1 MKKLLL
7 AAILFA
13 SSTRVLTAQT
23 KVTFY
28 TTLGNFDAEMYDSMM
43 PITAGNFLSLTNA
56 NYYDGVIFHRII
68 KGFVIQ
74 GGDPTGTGSGGPGYT
89 IPDEF
94 DSTGTLSN
102 RVRTISMANAGP
114 NTGGSQFFINL
125 KNNTYLDFDKSPF
138 TSAHPIFGI
147 VRDGWD
153 VIDSISRVAVN
164 SSDKPL
170 VDVVMDSVRVTGR
183 YLTEIDFQVN
193 QVSIEVAP
201 NPFVDEV
208 ALSGMNLREIDAILV
223 YTMEGVL
230 VKDFLSPQ
238 SLVVPMTN
246 ISSGTYIIHVLYKD
260 GRQGMKKV
268 VKND

>member
-7 AAILFA
+7 AFTFFLSVVSA
-13 SSTRVLTAQT
+13 VTAQT

-28 TTLGNFDAEMYDSMM
+28 TTLGNFDAEMYDSIM
-43 PITAGNFLSLTNA
+43 PITAGNFLSLVDS

-74 GGDPTGTGSGGPGYT
+74 GGDPSGTGSGGPGYT

-94 DSTGTLSN
+94 DSSGTLSN
-102 RVRTISMANAGP
+102 VVRTISMANSGP

-125 KNNTYLDFDKSPF
+125 KDNTYLDYDKSPL
-138 TSAHPIFGI
+138 TSAHPIFGK

-153 VIDSISRVAVN
+153 VVDSISRVPVN
-164 SSDKPL
+164 PRDKP
-170 VDVVMDSVRVTGR
+170 VTDVIMDSVRVTGR
-183 YLTEIDFQVN
+183 YLSELDFQVKH
-193 QVSIEVAP
+193 VRIEVAP

-208 ALSGMNLREIDAILV
+208 TLTGMELRDLDAILV
-223 YTMEGVL
+223 YTLDGVL
-230 VKDFLSPQ
+230 VKDFISPQ
-238 SLVVPMTN
+238 SLTVPMTN
-246 ISSGTYIIHVLYKD
+246 VSNGTYIIHVLYKD